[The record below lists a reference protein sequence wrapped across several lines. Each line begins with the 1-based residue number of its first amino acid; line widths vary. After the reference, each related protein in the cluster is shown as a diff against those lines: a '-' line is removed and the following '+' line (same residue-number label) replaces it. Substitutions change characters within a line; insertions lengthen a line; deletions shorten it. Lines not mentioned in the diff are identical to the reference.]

1 MITGTFCD
9 RMLREMD
16 GQFPSA
22 QDLASNLG
30 LMFRDTALLERALV
44 HSSYLNEDPGF
55 TLGSNERLEFL
66 GDAVIALVVA
76 TELWRRFPDATEGD
90 LTQARSHLVSGP
102 SLANISRSL
111 GLGGYLRMGHGEDSA
126 GGRERESNLEAAL
139 EAVIGAV
146 YLDAGF
152 EQAQDLVLR
161 LLRSQIDSLTENGI
175 PINYKG
181 RLQEL
186 TQSRGLG
193 QPRYHLL
200 AANGP
205 ENAPIFD
212 VEVKVGGQTLGHGT
226 GRRKVDAEQSAARE
240 ALRSLENARPS
251 T

>member
-1 MITGTFCD
+1 
-9 RMLREMD
+9 MLREMD
-16 GQFPSA
+16 AQSSNA
-22 QDLASNLG
+22 QDLALKLG
-30 LMFRDTALLERALV
+30 YTFREPALLERALV
-44 HSSYLNEDPGF
+44 HSSYLNEDPEF

-66 GDAVIALVVA
+66 GDAVIALAVA
-76 TELWRRFPDATEGD
+76 TELSRRFPDATEGD
-90 LTQARSHLVSGP
+90 LTQARSHLVRGT
-102 SLANISRSL
+102 SLARISRSL
-111 GLGGYLRMGHGEDSA
+111 GLGGHLRMGRGEESA

-152 EQAQDLVLR
+152 ESAQDLVLR
-161 LLRSQIDSLTENGI
+161 LLEEPIDALMQNGV
-175 PINYKG
+175 PANYKG

-193 QPRYHLL
+193 QPRYCLL

-212 VEVKVGGQTLGHGT
+212 VRVEVNGKTVGHGT
-226 GRRKVDAEQSAARE
+226 GRRKVDAEQAAARE

-251 T
+251 G